1 MTIKEL
7 KNYLRQLAP
16 NTLVREIRNPKRCS
30 QLENAVVFDAG
41 IVKIPKERILSTE
54 LCKFDD
60 DDLSYVFTKINGEY
74 SKITYKSL

>member
-16 NTLVREIRNPKRCS
+16 NTLVREIRNPKPHP

-41 IVKIPKERILSTE
+41 IVKIPKEKILDVVLSCFE
-54 LCKFDD
+54 DD
-60 DDLSYVFTKINGEY
+60 DNSLFFTQYKDKIEKTQNFG
-74 SKITYKSL
+74 